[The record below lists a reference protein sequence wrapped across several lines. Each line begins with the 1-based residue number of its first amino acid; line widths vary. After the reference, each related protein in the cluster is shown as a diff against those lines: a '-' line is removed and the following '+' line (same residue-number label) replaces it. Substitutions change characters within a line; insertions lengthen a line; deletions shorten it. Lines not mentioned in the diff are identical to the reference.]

1 MYRFYINGI
10 TNEYH
15 FAELCRLF
23 MDDHQFEV
31 IPFNSPG
38 MNSSL
43 LGENSYLFN
52 SSGSQGREEI
62 KRKLYGVL
70 SDITGAEM
78 PWGTLTGVRPLKL
91 AFQIALS
98 ISYGDE
104 TTDKKIERTR
114 AEMKDKY
121 LISDS
126 KLDLLMDI
134 LRYQLD
140 NVPAPDTCE
149 DSLYVGIPFCP
160 TRCSYCSFAS
170 NIGTAG
176 EIETYLDN
184 LIREIEYTGSKYKQA
199 GRKLESVYIGGG
211 TPTTLNPE
219 QLERLITSVYHN
231 FRIEPGSIEFTVE
244 AGRPDTI
251 TQEKMDVLKSLGID
265 RISINPQ
272 SMKKRTM
279 ELIGRSHGPEQ
290 IREAFKIAEKTGFKT
305 INSDLIA
312 GLPEETAEDFT
323 RSLQEIIELGAS
335 NITIH
340 TLSVKHGSRL
350 KQQDPEYFRE
360 KGRLVTS
367 MLEKGSRMLYDSGY
381 LPYYIYRQKHQT
393 GGHENVGWCKPGTHS
408 IYNIRIMEEKQ
419 TIIALGAGAI
429 GKIYFPERDGLERVA
444 NVSNFRIYTERF
456 EEILKRKDQYFTET
470 HDSDKK

>member
-10 TNEYH
+10 KNEYH

-38 MNSSL
+38 INSSL
-43 LGENSYLFN
+43 LGEDSYLFN

-62 KRKLYGVL
+62 KRKLYEVL

-98 ISYGDE
+98 LSYGDE
-104 TTDKKIERTR
+104 TTDQKIGRTR

-170 NIGTAG
+170 NTGTDG

-184 LIREIEYTGSKYKQA
+184 LISEIEYTGSKYKQA

-219 QLERLITSVYHN
+219 QLERLITSVYNN

-456 EEILKRKDQYFTET
+456 EEILKRKDQYFTGT

>member
-1 MYRFYINGI
+1 
-10 TNEYH
+10 
-15 FAELCRLF
+15 
-23 MDDHQFEV
+23 
-31 IPFNSPG
+31 
-38 MNSSL
+38 
-43 LGENSYLFN
+43 
-52 SSGSQGREEI
+52 
-62 KRKLYGVL
+62 
-70 SDITGAEM
+70 
-78 PWGTLTGVRPLKL
+78 
-91 AFQIALS
+91 
-98 ISYGDE
+98 
-104 TTDKKIERTR
+104 
-114 AEMKDKY
+114 
-121 LISDS
+121 
-126 KLDLLMDI
+126 
-134 LRYQLD
+134 
-140 NVPAPDTCE
+140 
-149 DSLYVGIPFCP
+149 
-160 TRCSYCSFAS
+160 
-170 NIGTAG
+170 
-176 EIETYLDN
+176 
-184 LIREIEYTGSKYKQA
+184 
-199 GRKLESVYIGGG
+199 
-211 TPTTLNPE
+211 
-219 QLERLITSVYHN
+219 
-231 FRIEPGSIEFTVE
+231 
-244 AGRPDTI
+244 
-251 TQEKMDVLKSLGID
+251 MDVLKSLGID

-456 EEILKRKDQYFTET
+456 EEILKRKDQYFTGT
-470 HDSDKK
+470 NDSDKK